1 MGPTMRTAI
10 PILGDARW
18 RDRRMFFVGRL
29 ANAGA
34 WIVLGVV
41 MTICNAPPVAAADE
55 AVEVPGPSGALR
67 GTLTKPDVVSGA
79 ALIIPGSGPTDRDG
93 NNPLGVAAST
103 YRLLAEGLAAKG
115 VATLRIDKR
124 GMFGSVAAVANPNAV
139 TISDYVGDV
148 RNWAA
153 LLREKTGAACV
164 WLLGHSEGGLVA
176 LSTARKSDG
185 ICGLVLVAAPGR
197 PLGEVLRVQ
206 LTANPAN
213 ARLLPQAFEAI
224 ASLEAGR
231 RVDSGALHP
240 ALAPLFRP
248 EVQGFLIDTFALDPS
263 KLLAAWT
270 GPSLIVQGERDLQV
284 SVTDAQRLHE
294 AAPSSELMLVADANH
309 VLKTVTS
316 SDRAANIAAYGDPSL
331 PLAARI
337 VETIAAFVTAQRGR

>member
-1 MGPTMRTAI
+1 M
-10 PILGDARW
+10 LSAR
-18 RDRRMFFVGRL
+18 RL
-29 ANAGA
+29 ANAGTS
-34 WIVLGVV
+34 IVLGVV
-41 MTICNAPPVAAADE
+41 MTICNARPIAAAEE
-55 AVEVPGPSGALR
+55 AVEVPGPSGVLR
-67 GTLTKPDVVSGA
+67 GTLTKPEVVSAA

-93 NNPLGVAAST
+93 NNLLGVPAST

-115 VATLRIDKR
+115 VGTLRIDKR

-139 TISDYVGDV
+139 TVSDYVGDIQ
-148 RNWAA
+148 NWAA

-176 LSTARKSDG
+176 LSTTRKSDG

-197 PLGEVLRVQ
+197 PLGQVLRDQ

-213 ARLLPQAFEAI
+213 APLLPQAFEAI
-224 ASLEAGR
+224 AALEAGR

-248 EVQGFLIDTFALDPS
+248 EVQEFLIDTFALDPS

-270 GPSLIVQGERDLQV
+270 GPTLIVQGERDLQV
-284 SVTDAQRLHE
+284 SVADARHLHE
-294 AAPSSELMLVADANH
+294 AAPRSELLLVPDANH

-316 SDRAANIAAYGDPSL
+316 SDRAADVTAYGDPSL
-331 PLAARI
+331 PLAAGI
-337 VETIAAFVTAQRGR
+337 VETIAAFVMAQRGR